1 MQPITNMER
10 PEKILLSH
18 GSGGRASRRLIEE
31 VFLKNFTNP
40 QLAPLDDSAE
50 LPLKERL
57 AFTTDS
63 YVVKPL
69 FFPGGDIGRLSISG
83 TVNDLWM
90 KGAKPLF
97 LSASFIIEE
106 GLEWELLRRVAA
118 SMASTAKEAGVEVVC
133 GDTKVVE
140 KGGADRLF
148 ITTAGVG
155 RIWSGVEV
163 SGAGAKP
170 GDVVICSGTIGDHG
184 MAILSRREGIEIK
197 SPLKSDCAPLTPLM
211 ERLLKE
217 TTGVHSLRDPTRGG
231 LATTLNEIAH
241 SSKVGIFLKEEE
253 IPVREEVRGICE
265 LLGFDPL
272 YVANEGKF
280 ILILPAEEAQR
291 ALRALRSHPLGRD
304 AQVIGWVEEEPEGVF
319 LKTRIGGTR
328 PLLMLEGEQLPR
340 IC

>member
-1 MQPITNMER
+1 
-10 PEKILLSH
+10 
-18 GSGGRASRRLIEE
+18 
-31 VFLKNFTNP
+31 
-40 QLAPLDDSAE
+40 
-50 LPLKERL
+50 
-57 AFTTDS
+57 
-63 YVVKPL
+63 
-69 FFPGGDIGRLSISG
+69 
-83 TVNDLWM
+83 
-90 KGAKPLF
+90 
-97 LSASFIIEE
+97 
-106 GLEWELLRRVAA
+106 
-118 SMASTAKEAGVEVVC
+118 
-133 GDTKVVE
+133 
-140 KGGADRLF
+140 
-148 ITTAGVG
+148 
-155 RIWSGVEV
+155 
-163 SGAGAKP
+163 
-170 GDVVICSGTIGDHG
+170 

-211 ERLLKE
+211 EHLLKE
-217 TTGVHSLRDPTRGG
+217 TTEVHSLRDPTRGG
-231 LATTLNEIAH
+231 LATTLNEIAQ

-304 AQVIGWVEEEPEGVF
+304 AQAIGWVEEEPEGVF